1 MRNALCTLSALIA
14 ALILSGC
21 ASHKRYEIKFMP
33 PPAFLGEGSVEPF
46 KAAGPVEAPADP
58 EILYATLRQPAGPE
72 SEDRFYT
79 SDRAEQVRLGKG
91 RIVLGRSDVTWEQAR
106 QISILKNGTDRYPL
120 QIDSIEEFGILDRTV
135 HPPMSESAEIKAAPE
150 PGLRFAS
157 AVNEQL
163 RRSPV
168 KDVYIYVHGYR
179 VNFENPV
186 LISAE
191 LWHFLGYKGVFIP
204 FAWPC
209 HRGKLAYFGD
219 TESARFSASY
229 FRAFLQYLAEQ
240 TNVERIHILG
250 YSAGTRLVAAALDQ
264 LALINHDRTDDEL
277 QRLNLGNVILVAS
290 DIDRGIFGGYLLDG
304 ILRLPDRLTL
314 YTSTKDKA
322 LGMARFA
329 FSRGR
334 IGQYTPAELSSP
346 TRDSLHR
353 GGALT
358 IINVSEA
365 EDFDSGNGH
374 SYFRDSP
381 EVSSDVLATLLY
393 DLPPAKRGLV
403 QDPDSLIW
411 GFPPDYLAKLFAA
424 LPVAG
429 TATENPQ
436 AR

>member
-1 MRNALCTLSALIA
+1 
-14 ALILSGC
+14 
-21 ASHKRYEIKFMP
+21 
-33 PPAFLGEGSVEPF
+33 
-46 KAAGPVEAPADP
+46 
-58 EILYATLRQPAGPE
+58 
-72 SEDRFYT
+72 
-79 SDRAEQVRLGKG
+79 
-91 RIVLGRSDVTWEQAR
+91 LGRSDVTWEQAR

-120 QIDSIEEFGILDRTV
+120 QVGSIEEFGILDRTV
-135 HPPMSESAEIKAAPE
+135 HPSMSESAEIKPDAD

-163 RRSPV
+163 ARSPV

-179 VNFENPV
+179 VNFENPL
-186 LISAE
+186 LIAAE

-219 TESARFSASY
+219 TESARFSALY
-229 FRAFLQYLAEQ
+229 FRAFLQYLAES
-240 TNVERIHILG
+240 TDVERIHILG

-277 QRLNLGNVILVAS
+277 QRLRLGNVILVAS

-304 ILRLPDRLTL
+304 LLRLPDRLTL

-329 FSRGR
+329 FSRER
-334 IGQYTPAELSSP
+334 IGQYHPAEMSAP
-346 TRDSLHR
+346 VRESLHHHEP
-353 GGALT
+353 LT
-358 IINVSEA
+358 IINVSNA
-365 EDFDSGNGH
+365 ADFDSGNGH

-393 DLPPAKRGLV
+393 DLPPAERGLV
-403 QDPDSLIW
+403 QEAESLVW
-411 GFPPDYLAKLFAA
+411 TFPPDYLTTLFAA
-424 LPVAG
+424 ISAAEPKLAPRSSSA
-429 TATENPQ
+429 P
-436 AR
+436 